1 MITFSGTMVSKIL
14 FVEPP
19 KDYWF
24 LMGEYLP
31 PPTGLLVLAAFIE
44 RELPDMEIEVID
56 CQAERKSW
64 DYVQKKIESSQPSI
78 VATSGFTCNA
88 YVCARVAETAKKTNE
103 EIVTVVGGQ
112 HFTATANESLTDFPE
127 IDYIVRGEGEI
138 TLIELIKAL
147 REDGDLGRIDGLS
160 FRNNGEIVH
169 TPDRDL
175 IENLDSLPYP
185 AYHLVGKNASKY
197 HFSLMAGKNTPYL
210 ILEGARGC
218 NHKCSFCTQWRHWSG
233 VWRTKSPKR
242 IADEM
247 EFLHQRFGGKFLWLT
262 DDNFDYGKRGKA
274 LWEELRNRQ
283 FAKDIDWFFQ
293 ARTDDIVK
301 NPDLVGKLHDVG
313 NSWILIGVEN
323 HSPDIL
329 RYFKKGIKASE
340 AGKAMSVLREKNV
353 FAQAMMIIG
362 SRQDTVQSIERLRR
376 FSFDI
381 NSDLNIY
388 ACLTPLPG
396 TDVYEE
402 ATRNGWIEDKNYAN
416 YDMAHAIMPTE
427 TLTRAE
433 VQEELFKCYNEFYGS
448 TVRNIKGIF
457 SKNEI
462 KRRAYRHMAG
472 MKVLQTLRS
481 MI

>member
-1 MITFSGTMVSKIL
+1 MSKSIL

-31 PPTGLLVLAAFIE
+31 PPTSLLVLAAYVE
-44 RELPDMEIEVID
+44 RELPDTEVEVID
-56 CQAERKSW
+56 CQAERKGW
-64 DYVQKKIESSQPSI
+64 DYVQRSIESFQPSI

-88 YVCARVAETAKKTNE
+88 YVCARVAEIAKKVNE

-127 IDYIVRGEGEI
+127 IDYVVRGEGEV
-138 TLIELIKAL
+138 TFVELIKAL
-147 REDGDLGRIDGLS
+147 SENGDLGRIDGLS
-160 FRNNGEIVH
+160 FRNNGKIVH
-169 TPDRDL
+169 APDRDL

-185 AYHLVGKNASKY
+185 AYHLVGKNVSKY

-210 ILEGARGC
+210 ILEGGRGC
-218 NHKCSFCTQWRHWSG
+218 NHKCTFCTQWKHWNG
-233 VWRTKSPKR
+233 VWRTKSAKR

-247 EFLHQRFGGKFLWLT
+247 EFLHRRFGGEFLWLT
-262 DDNFDYGKRGKA
+262 DDNFDYRKRGKA
-274 LWEELRNRQ
+274 LWEELRKRG
-283 FAKDIDWFFQ
+283 FTRDINWFFQ

-301 NPDLVGKLHDVG
+301 NPDLVGKMQKVG
-313 NSWILIGVEN
+313 NNWILVGVEN

-340 AGKAMSVLREKNV
+340 AGMAMNILREHNV
-353 FAQAMMIIG
+353 LAQAMMIIG
-362 SRQDTVQSIERLRR
+362 TRQDTTQSIEGLRR

-381 NSDLNIY
+381 HPDLTIY

-402 ATRNGWIEDKNYAN
+402 AKANGWIEDENYAN
-416 YDMAHAIMPTE
+416 YDMVHAIMPTE
-427 TLTRAE
+427 TLTRSE
-433 VQEELFKCYNEFYGS
+433 VQEELFQCYNDFYGS
-448 TVRNIKGIF
+448 AVRNIKGIF

-472 MKVLQTLRS
+472 MKVLKTLRS